1 MTLVRWD
8 PFRELEDMSER
19 LNRVFS
25 RPPLRNSGKENLT
38 VADWMPTVDISETEG
53 EYLIKAEL
61 PEVRKEDVKV
71 TVENGVLT
79 LQGERRQEK
88 EEKGK
93 RFHRVERSY
102 GSFVR
107 SFTLPESVDESSRQ
121 SRIQRRRVESPP
133 SEVGKSEAESDRR
146 ESRLITSLSD
156 QPEGPPRRAFLLLAA
171 PLVYPALEHDQFPTV
186 LVQIQPQDVPLT
198 VAGGDPEIA
207 VRVAVPAIHDLL
219 ARAVSCPRG

>member
-25 RPPLRNSGKENLT
+25 RPSLRNSGKENLT
-38 VADWMPTVDISETEG
+38 VADWMPTVDICETDG

-61 PEVRKEDVKV
+61 PEVKKEDVKV

-93 RFHRVERSY
+93 RFHRVERLY

-107 SFTLPESVDESSRQ
+107 SFSLPESVDESG
-121 SRIQRRRVESPP
+121 VKAEYKEGVLNLHLP
-133 SEVGKSEAESDRR
+133 KSEKVKPKA
-146 ESRLITSLSD
+146 I
-156 QPEGPPRRAFLLLAA
+156 
-171 PLVYPALEHDQFPTV
+171 
-186 LVQIQPQDVPLT
+186 DVK
-198 VAGGDPEIA
+198 VA
-207 VRVAVPAIHDLL
+207 
-219 ARAVSCPRG
+219 

>member
-25 RPPLRNSGKENLT
+25 RPSLRNSGKENLT

-107 SFTLPESVDESSRQ
+107 SFTLPESVDEGS
-121 SRIQRRRVESPP
+121 VKAEYKDGVLNLHLP
-133 SEVGKSEAESDRR
+133 KSEKVKPKA
-146 ESRLITSLSD
+146 I
-156 QPEGPPRRAFLLLAA
+156 
-171 PLVYPALEHDQFPTV
+171 
-186 LVQIQPQDVPLT
+186 DVK
-198 VAGGDPEIA
+198 VA
-207 VRVAVPAIHDLL
+207 
-219 ARAVSCPRG
+219 

>member
-25 RPPLRNSGKENLT
+25 RPTLRNSGKENLT
-38 VADWMPTVDISETEG
+38 VADWMPTVDISETET

-107 SFTLPESVDESSRQ
+107 SFTLPESVDEGGVRAEYKDG
-121 SRIQRRRVESPP
+121 VLALHLP
-133 SEVGKSEAESDRR
+133 KSEKVKPKA
-146 ESRLITSLSD
+146 I
-156 QPEGPPRRAFLLLAA
+156 
-171 PLVYPALEHDQFPTV
+171 
-186 LVQIQPQDVPLT
+186 DVK
-198 VAGGDPEIA
+198 VA
-207 VRVAVPAIHDLL
+207 
-219 ARAVSCPRG
+219 

>member
-1 MTLVRWD
+1 MTVVRWD

-25 RPPLRNSGKENLT
+25 RPTLRNTGKENLT
-38 VADWMPTVDISETEG
+38 VADWMPTVDISETES

-88 EEKGK
+88 EEKGR

-107 SFTLPESVDESSRQ
+107 SFTLPESVDEGG
-121 SRIQRRRVESPP
+121 VKAEYKDGVLALHLP
-133 SEVGKSEAESDRR
+133 KSEKVKPKA
-146 ESRLITSLSD
+146 I
-156 QPEGPPRRAFLLLAA
+156 
-171 PLVYPALEHDQFPTV
+171 
-186 LVQIQPQDVPLT
+186 DVK
-198 VAGGDPEIA
+198 VA
-207 VRVAVPAIHDLL
+207 
-219 ARAVSCPRG
+219 